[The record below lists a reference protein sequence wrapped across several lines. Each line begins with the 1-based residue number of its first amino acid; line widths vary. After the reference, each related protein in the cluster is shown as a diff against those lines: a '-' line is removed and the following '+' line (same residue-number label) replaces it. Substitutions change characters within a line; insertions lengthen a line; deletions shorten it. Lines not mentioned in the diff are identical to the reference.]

1 MSVLQNAATPN
12 PHATAQILD
21 TLASLPLDGRGLAVL
36 LAHVA
41 ASLRKG
47 TLTTRISGTALAA
60 RLGVHRNTI
69 SSAYRGLVQAGVL
82 EREAGVHLKSV
93 TGSRLAGVVAAL
105 IGPLLTAPAR
115 AADQIPGRAGEGDT
129 PLTVKAPVETRPPAA
144 TSPDRQASP
153 DPLQAR
159 RAQINAAVTQVDRLS
174 VEWHDSWRAAYAR
187 ALCLNDPTSLPPA
200 MQATL
205 EPAVWQLVLTS
216 IQRRPETP
224 SPQPA
229 ARSPQPAPEPASAQ
243 DIEVSQRLDALA
255 RAGRLP
261 AAVIPELHWSIT
273 RGELSGLRTADPVG
287 VGVRL
292 VLSGRWSRPR
302 SMPPAWRSTA
312 VAHTSQ
318 GAVMH

>member
-1 MSVLQNAATPN
+1 MSVLQNAATPHT
-12 PHATAQILD
+12 HATAQILD
-21 TLASLPLDGRGLAVL
+21 TLGSLPLDGRGLAVL

-47 TLTTRISGTALAA
+47 TLTTRISATALAA

-105 IGPLLTAPAR
+105 IGPLLPAPAR
-115 AADQIPGRAGEGDT
+115 VAEQAPGRAGQGDT
-129 PLTVKAPVETRPPAA
+129 PPVIKAPVEARPAGS
-144 TSPDRQASP
+144 SPVTPSTT

-174 VEWHDSWRAAYAR
+174 VDWHDRWRAAYAR
-187 ALCLNDPTSLPPA
+187 ALCLNDPTSLPPD

-205 EPAVWQLVLTS
+205 KPAIWELVLTS
-216 IQRRPETP
+216 IQPRPEPP
-224 SPQPA
+224 SPPPA
-229 ARSPQPAPEPASAQ
+229 ARSPQAAPEPASAQ

-273 RGELSGLRTADPVG
+273 RGELSGLSTADPVG

-312 VAHTSQ
+312 LAQTSQ
-318 GAVMH
+318 GAAMH